1 MRPDVQLGGL
11 DDDALA
17 QLVLNAVPDT
27 AIREVMPLTPG
38 PATWTPQRLREFIS
52 FHEGR
57 RGGLHGPIGEISFV
71 VLVDGVASGIVRLQ
85 RVAPE
90 SLEVG
95 MWLARSVRGR
105 GIGGQV
111 LADVALKA
119 AEFGARTL
127 VANTTTPNRAA
138 LAALT
143 RIGADI
149 HAPTPDGRVGAEVDL
164 TTYGK

>member
-1 MRPDVQLGGL
+1 MTPVVQLGTL

-17 QLVLNAVPDT
+17 QLALNALPDT
-27 AIREVMPLTPG
+27 IIGEVMPTTPG
-38 PATWTPQRLREFIS
+38 PATWPPQRVREFIS

-57 RGGLHGPIGEISFV
+57 RGGLDGPAKEISFV
-71 VLVDGVASGIVRLQ
+71 VLVDGMASGVARLQQVASG
-85 RVAPE
+85 

-95 MWLARSVRGR
+95 MWLTRPARGR

-111 LADVALKA
+111 LANVAYKA
-119 AEFGARTL
+119 AALGARAL

-138 LAALT
+138 LAALA

-149 HAPTPDGRVGAEVDL
+149 HAPTSDGRVGAEVDL
-164 TTYGK
+164 TTYAK